1 MILRPALRF
10 LTGPFPPG
18 VSAARALAAVILPPL
33 LFFAIFEF
41 TSLIPFFPLVIYQIS
56 GDTHLPVDL
65 DLRRLWV
72 CQEVCYN
79 PVGLGGSQSDQF

>member
-33 LFFAIFEF
+33 LFFAISEF
-41 TSLIPFFPLVIYQIS
+41 TSLIPFFPLATAIHTVRNVHSDLIS
-56 GDTHLPVDL
+56 SQLA
-65 DLRRLWV
+65 RRA
-72 CQEVCYN
+72 N
-79 PVGLGGSQSDQF
+79 RAS